1 MKKERLRSFLTL
13 SLMLYAFFTGFS
25 VFGFTAPSI
34 SGGAVVT
41 IARDSSG
48 NILIGGNFTKVD
60 DQTQEGIARLTSSGT
75 LDDTFI
81 TLGLTSDDPY
91 AQITVNKILVLPSGK
106 MLVAGTFD
114 SVTSGAT
121 TVSRNSLVR
130 LNSDSTIDTSF
141 PNIFDEAVTIRD
153 MIYDS
158 TNSEMLVVGD
168 FTHTVGS
175 DTFNRVLRI
184 NDDGSVDTVFNPSP
198 NDTVFSV
205 CLDSSSKVVLGG
217 AFTSVSNGTG
227 TTTRNY
233 LARFNYGG
241 SLDTGFN
248 PSPNSSVNKIV
259 ATGSDLFVAGSFT
272 SIGGYNRNL
281 VAKLDSD
288 GDVITAF
295 SADIDDASFVN
306 QIIVDSSG
314 QIYVGGNFSYQSST
328 EERYGLARLTSTG
341 SIDTSFN
348 VASFFLYD
356 YDLPCGLYMF
366 SDESALMFG
375 GLIQGGSFP
384 MGVFYPGATTS
395 QTITFP
401 TLSNKVYGDDDFAPG
416 ATSSSSLSVS
426 YKVISGQRYARIQ
439 DGEIHITGV
448 GSVTIAATQ
457 IGNSTYKP
465 APVVT
470 QSFTIS
476 KADQTITIDD
486 IEDQPLAKGIINP
499 NVSASSKLKVT
510 LAITGPA
517 QLYTFTQ
524 TGVTAFG
531 QDLGDLSVPTSLI
544 EFTGTGTVTVT
555 ATQAGNEN
563 YNAATQVVRTFDV
576 I

>member
-1 MKKERLRSFLTL
+1 
-13 SLMLYAFFTGFS
+13 MLYAFFTGFS

-60 DQTQEGIARLTSSGT
+60 DQTQEGIARLTSSGA

-91 AQITVNKILVLPSGK
+91 AQIIVNKILVLPSGK
-106 MLVAGTFD
+106 MLIAGTFD

-130 LNSDSTIDTSF
+130 LNSNSTIDTTF

-153 MIYDS
+153 MVYDS
-158 TNSEMLVVGD
+158 TNSEMIVVGN
-168 FTHTVGS
+168 FTYTSGS

-184 NDDGSVDTVFNPSP
+184 NDDGSIDTVFNPSP
-198 NDTVFSV
+198 NDSVFSV
-205 CLDSSSKVVLGG
+205 CLDSSSRVVLGG
-217 AFTSVSNGTG
+217 AFTSVSNGAG

-248 PSPNSSVNKIV
+248 PSPNASVNKIV
-259 ATGSDLFVAGSFT
+259 LTGTDLLVGGSFT
-272 SIGGYNRNL
+272 SIGGYSRNL
-281 VAKLDSD
+281 LAKLSSSGSVDTS
-288 GDVITAF
+288 F
-295 SADIDDASFVN
+295 SPGIDDASFVN
-306 QIIVDSSG
+306 QIIVDSSSK
-314 QIYVGGNFSYQSST
+314 IYVGGNFSYQSSS

-341 SIDTSFN
+341 SVDTTFN

-375 GLIQGGSFP
+375 GLIQGGIFP

-395 QTITFP
+395 QSITFP
-401 TLSNKVYGDDDFAPG
+401 SISNKVYDDDDFDPT
-416 ATSSSSLSVS
+416 ATSTSSLPV
-426 YKVISGQRYARIQ
+426 YYQIISGQRYARIQ
-439 DGEIHITGV
+439 DGKIHITGV
-448 GSVTIAATQ
+448 GSVIVAATQ
-457 IGNSTYKP
+457 LGNATYKP

-470 QSFTIS
+470 KSFSIS
-476 KADQTITIDD
+476 KADQTITIDN
-486 IEDQPLAKGIINP
+486 IEDQSFAKSIINP

-510 LAITGPA
+510 LNITGPA